1 MDLLLLNFDACI
13 PFLLLVSFLFFSKK
27 YLKKCV
33 IVLY

>member
-1 MDLLLLNFDACI
+1 MDLLLLNFDACLWV
-13 PFLLLVSFLFFSKK
+13 FLLVSFLFFSKK